1 MANGFNEYLTS
12 VGSSAAQEA
21 YDLACVHNYHINPA
35 MLTLLRTT
43 DDCPDLFRFHPVLEK
58 DVEGVIK
65 GFSSNKAQGRNK
77 ITTRVLKDCLTLI
90 VPTITSIMNNSFR
103 SNCFPKVWKMA
114 EVTPVLKSGNPED
127 PCNHRPISLLPM
139 LSKVSERLA
148 QRQFVDYIT
157 TNKKLSENQSGN
169 RKCHSTE
176 TALLHVRDDFLMAI
190 DKSEVSVVVLLDMS
204 KAFDSIRHDLLLQ
217 KLQSIGVASSSLEWF
232 HNYLSGRSQRV
243 RIGDA
248 ISDPLPLKYG
258 VPQGSILGPV
268 LFTIYVNDLLSVPA
282 HCKSVC
288 YVDDCKLYLSFRST
302 DIARVFGYLNE
313 DLREICRWCCQN
325 SLLINPA
332 KTKILLVGVPQL
344 LRKLPPTSISLLG
357 KEITPVPVAK
367 DLGVYIDQSL
377 TYNDHVAKTTSN
389 CIFKLVQISRIKHLL
404 DRKTL
409 LLLMNAFVFSTM
421 YYCSTV
427 WANTSQRNIKKL
439 QLVQNFAVVLY

>member
-1 MANGFNEYLTS
+1 
-12 VGSSAAQEA
+12 
-21 YDLACVHNYHINPA
+21 
-35 MLTLLRTT
+35 
-43 DDCPDLFRFHPVLEK
+43 
-58 DVEGVIK
+58 
-65 GFSSNKAQGRNK
+65 
-77 ITTRVLKDCLTLI
+77 
-90 VPTITSIMNNSFR
+90 
-103 SNCFPKVWKMA
+103 MA

-176 TALLHVRDDFLMAI
+176 TALLHVIDDFLMAI
-190 DKSEVSVVVLLDMS
+190 DKSKVSVVELRDMS
-204 KAFDSIRHDLLLQ
+204 KAFDSIKHDLLLQ
-217 KLQSIGVASSSLEWF
+217 KLQSISVTSSNLEWF

-367 DLGVYIDQSL
+367 DPGVYIDQSL

-421 YYCSTV
+421 YYYLTA

-439 QLVQNFAVVLY
+439 QLVQNFAARIVLGFKKFDHISQGIKSLNWLTVEERLYLNDAVMVFKRVSL

>member
-1 MANGFNEYLTS
+1 M
-12 VGSSAAQEA
+12 
-21 YDLACVHNYHINPA
+21 I
-35 MLTLLRTT
+35 LLVYIIII
-43 DDCPDLFRFHPVLEK
+43 FHPVLEK
-58 DVEGVIK
+58 DVEGVIT

-77 ITTRVLKDCLTLI
+77 ITTRVLKDCLKVI

-127 PCNHRPISLLPM
+127 PCNLRPLSLLPM

-176 TALLHVRDDFLMAI
+176 TALLHVTDDFLMAI

-332 KTKILLVGVPQL
+332 KTKILLVGVPQQ
-344 LRKLPPTSISLLG
+344 LRKLPPTSISLSG